1 MVLDVRPWR
10 SSVLGFAVL
19 AAGLFVLGSTQFGR
33 GSVDQ
38 AMASLEGAHAGWLL
52 VAGAGFAGG
61 LLCSAAAWRAGLRAC
76 GGEAGFT
83 DVAARYA
90 IGSLVNSAA
99 PAHIGGAV
107 RIGLLSRTLCGSDP
121 VWRACGVATTITVAR
136 AFGLAALVF
145 AAAAVGRLPLWPAPL
160 LLLVVAVALAVCMR
174 LSTRVAGKIGAV
186 LQAFRSPRAA
196 LDVFSW
202 VTCAWAVRVAA
213 TVAVVAALEIPRALP
228 VAIVLVAAVALAGVL
243 PLTPGNIGAGAGA
256 ATLALHGTGVS
267 VGTALALGIAL
278 QAVETCTAI
287 ALGVSGAA
295 FISAPGTRI
304 RRWSLVMVSVMAVGL
319 AATVGVATVD
329 LV

>member
-1 MVLDVRPWR
+1 MPDVRTWR
-10 SSVLGFAVL
+10 SSLLGFALL
-19 AAGLFVLGSTQFGR
+19 AAGLFALGLTHFGR

-38 AMASLEGAHAGWLL
+38 ALAALEGAHPGWLL
-52 VAGAGFAGG
+52 LAGAGFAGG
-61 LLCSAAAWRAGLRAC
+61 LLCSAAAWRAGLSAC

-83 DVAARYA
+83 DVAARYS

-99 PAHIGGAV
+99 PAHVGGAV

-121 VWRACGVATTITVAR
+121 LWRACGVAPTIAVAR
-136 AFGLAALVF
+136 TFGLAALVF

-160 LLLVVAVALAVCMR
+160 LLLVVAVSLVVCMR
-174 LSTRVAGKIGAV
+174 LSTRVAGRVGAV

-196 LDVFSW
+196 FDVFSW

-213 TVAVVAALEIPRALP
+213 TVAVVSALDIPRALP

-256 ATLALHGTGVS
+256 ATLALHGTGVP

-278 QAVETCTAI
+278 QAVETCTAVV
-287 ALGVSGAA
+287 LGVSGAA
-295 FISAPGTRI
+295 VISAPGTRV
-304 RRWSLVMVSVMAVGL
+304 RRWSLVLVSVMAVGL
-319 AATVGVATVD
+319 AASVGVATVD